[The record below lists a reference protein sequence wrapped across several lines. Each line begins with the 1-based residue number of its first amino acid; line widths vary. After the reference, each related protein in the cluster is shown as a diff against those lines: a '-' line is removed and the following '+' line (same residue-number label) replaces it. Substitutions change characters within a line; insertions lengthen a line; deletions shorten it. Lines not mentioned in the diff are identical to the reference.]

1 MSTEAEAGPARGA
14 PLVARAGAALAI
26 VALPLIFGNRHAL
39 RTQAALFVR
48 GAIVALGSPS
58 GVDALFGPRGTVD
71 LLLALAMAFTGVA
84 TLGAVVLALRSPR
97 QPRLAFGA
105 FAGGWIVSSILGC
118 AAAMASESEV
128 RGRFLGA
135 VQESM
140 IVRLLLGSE
149 VRVHSDVAF
158 GLGAALVL
166 ALASMR
172 TLRAPPRT
180 ARAIALVA
188 LAVGIAI
195 AARAVGRP
203 LSRCHL
209 LGLLPIAIAAAG
221 AVRTQSPRDR
231 ALGIG
236 ALVGA
241 ALALDH
247 AAHLATV
254 ARALRLLYDATPAG
268 AVVVAGDLEAIAAAE
283 RASLGIFAADALAVL
298 LAASAHGLSGAQ
310 IGRAL
315 ATAAWPLTV
324 CVAWDSA
331 AASATSSVA
340 ALYARYEAFDAPAV
354 DAPRVHAPHPKA
366 PLARVDAQ
374 GKISWAESNEP
385 FVAREAAVVD
395 LVVDPDARVAAVLRA
410 ADALAKEGSRRTG
423 ANKDKVQFGWIAR
436 PLAEERAR
444 RSWSMGGLAATR
456 RATLPVVHAA
466 TVDAGLVTEL
476 EKASGSGEWVVVNV
490 DPSGTSALV
499 SSRAASRRAAGPA
512 AIAAEL
518 EALGLDGPFPNLAL
532 VPRPDDTAK
541 DAAPWAAALLGAVH
555 ARAGT
560 AGRDRTVRV
569 VVTHDRAGVTRHA
582 LTRPPAK
589 AKPAPPVAARPSPGC
604 GRGEHLP
611 AFSRRAVRAGGRE
624 RAYDLAVPSGGAG
637 PRPLVFAFHGGG
649 GTPED
654 MRAELALEA
663 AMPDAIVAYPAGRG
677 GVWDIVSPPK
687 DNADLAFFDEV
698 LAFVLKAECVDES
711 RVFLTGYSMG
721 GYFATQLACR
731 RAPQIR
737 AIATHA
743 AGGPYLGPDEIDEDG
758 QPRCPGRVAAL
769 VVHGKLD
776 DNVVPREG
784 EGTLR
789 HFRTRSA
796 CSSRSSPLAPAPCVS
811 WDGCA
816 SDAPVAS
823 CWVPDVGHFVWP
835 TEGGKAVAAFFGRF
849 SP

>member
-1 MSTEAEAGPARGA
+1 MSTEAESGPARAA
-14 PLVARAGAALAI
+14 PLAARVAAAVAI
-26 VALPLIFGNRHAL
+26 VGLPLVFGNRHAL

-71 LLLALAMAFTGVA
+71 LLLALSMGFTGVA
-84 TLGAVVLALRSPR
+84 TLGAIVLALRSPR
-97 QPRLAFGA
+97 QSRLAFGA
-105 FAGGWIVSSILGC
+105 FAGGFIVSSILAC

-128 RGRFLGA
+128 RGTFLGA
-135 VQESM
+135 AQESM
-140 IVRLLLGSE
+140 IVRLLLASE
-149 VRVHSDVAF
+149 VRVHADVAF
-158 GLGAALVL
+158 GLGATLVL
-166 ALASMR
+166 GLASLR
-172 TLRAPPRT
+172 TLRPPPLT
-180 ARAIALVA
+180 ARALVPVVV
-188 LAVGIAI
+188 AVGLAL

-209 LGLLPIAIAAAG
+209 LGLLPIALAAAG
-221 AVRTQSPRDR
+221 VARTHTARDR

-254 ARALRLLYDATPAG
+254 ARALRLLYDATPTG
-268 AVVVAGDLEAIAAAE
+268 AVIGRAQLDGVAAAE

-298 LAASAHGLSGAQ
+298 LAAFAHGLSGAQ
-310 IGRAL
+310 VGRAL

-324 CVAWDSA
+324 CVVWDSA

-340 ALYARYEAFDAPAV
+340 ALYARYEAFDAPEV
-354 DAPRVHAPHPKA
+354 DAPRVYAPHPKA

-374 GKISWAESNEP
+374 GKISWAETTDP

-395 LVVDPDARVAAVLRA
+395 LVVDPGARVSAVLRGA
-410 ADALAKEGSRRTG
+410 EALAKEGARRTG
-423 ANKDKVQFGWIAR
+423 ASKEKVQFAWIAR
-436 PLAEERAR
+436 PRADDAGR
-444 RSWSMGGLAATR
+444 RTWSMGGLAGTR

-466 TVDAGLVTEL
+466 TVDAGLVTEV
-476 EKASGSGEWVVVNV
+476 EKASGTGEWVVVNV
-490 DPSGTSALV
+490 DPSGASALV
-499 SSRAASRRAAGPA
+499 STRAASRRATGPEGIAG
-512 AIAAEL
+512 EL
-518 EALGLDGPFPNLAL
+518 EALGLEGPFPNLA
-532 VPRPDDTAK
+532 VVARPDDTAK
-541 DAAPWAAALLGAVH
+541 DAAPWIAALVGAVH

-560 AGRDRTVRV
+560 SGRDRTTRV
-569 VVTHDRAGVTRHA
+569 VVTQDRAGVTRHA
-582 LTRPPAK
+582 LTRPPS
-589 AKPAPPVAARPSPGC
+589 KPKPPAPVAARPSAGC
-604 GRGEHLP
+604 ARTEHLP
-611 AFSRRAVRAGGRE
+611 AFSRRAVRVGGRE
-624 RAYDLAVPSGGAG
+624 RAYDLAVPAVGAG

-649 GTPED
+649 GTPEE
-654 MRAELALEA
+654 MRAELGLEA
-663 AMPDAIVAYPAGRG
+663 AMPGAIVAYPAGRG

-687 DNADLAFFDEV
+687 ENPDLAFFDEV

-731 RAPQIR
+731 RAPAIR
-737 AIATHA
+737 AVATHA
-743 AGGPYLGPDEIDEDG
+743 AGGPNLGPDEIDEDG

-769 VVHGKLD
+769 VIHGKLD

-789 HFRTRSA
+789 HFKTRSA
-796 CSSRSSPLAPAPCVS
+796 CASRSTPASPAPCTS

-816 SDAPVAS
+816 PDAPVTS

-835 TEGGKAVAAFFGRF
+835 TEGGSAVAAFFGRF